1 MFFKN
6 KDMKENILPQ
16 IEQIRS
22 KTYDIIDLTDNSQ
35 TKKGIKVN
43 QTSKIIA
50 TITKELMRIL
60 EDD

>member
-16 IEQIRS
+16 IEQIMS

>member
-1 MFFKN
+1 
-6 KDMKENILPQ
+6 MKEEILPQ
-16 IEQIRS
+16 IEQIMT
-22 KTYDIIDLTDNSQ
+22 KAYDIIDLTDNSQ